1 MKRFKVGDLA
11 KIIQANYYPQLI
23 GAFCEIIEI
32 DVISSIGNPCD
43 YRINIIGFNCPA
55 TADGSFTAR
64 DKHLAPI
71 TDPDSSIPRQ
81 IESLRKVDDPL
92 IKKMVEILEDK

>member
-11 KIIQANYYPQLI
+11 KVIRSKNYPETL
-23 GAFCEIIEI
+23 GALCEVIELNA
-32 DVISSIGNPCD
+32 ISSIGQLRD
-43 YRINIIGFNCPA
+43 YRINIIGFNCPV
-55 TADGSFTAR
+55 TVDGSFTACDR
-64 DKHLAPI
+64 DLAPI

-92 IKKMVEILEDK
+92 IKYMVEILEDK